1 MLNALQA
8 QTEVSIYQYENTGE
22 AVTCLA
28 GKLEEV
34 IYGGVNKIYNYSIKN
49 NRKKYMK
56 KMKQLGYCLLVAFLL
71 TACQSYKKVPYLQD
85 AEVVLYST
93 QNEQLYDAKIMPKD
107 LLTIVVSC
115 TSPEL
120 AAPFNLTVAT
130 QNNMALN
137 YVTTQPVL
145 QQYLVDNEGNI
156 NFPVLGE
163 IHVSGLTKLEIENL
177 IIDKLKVYLKEA
189 PIVTVRIVNY
199 RISVLGEV
207 AKPGSFVISNEKI
220 NLLEALAMA
229 GDLTIYGMRDN
240 VKLIRTG
247 QDNKQ
252 EIITMDLNKAETVL
266 SPYYQLQQND
276 IIYVTPNKTK
286 AKNSDIGTN
295 TGLWFSAT
303 SILVSLA
310 NILVILLNK

>member
-1 MLNALQA
+1 MR
-8 QTEVSIYQYENTGE
+8 
-22 AVTCLA
+22 
-28 GKLEEV
+28 KLKRLTL
-34 IYGGVNKIYNYSIKN
+34 GV
-49 NRKKYMK
+49 
-56 KMKQLGYCLLVAFLL
+56 LLAFLL
-71 TACQSYKKVPYLQD
+71 VSCQSYKKVPYLQD
-85 AEVVLYST
+85 TAFVNDT
-93 QNEQLYDAKIMPKD
+93 EQSVRQTGVKVMPKD
-107 LLTIVVSC
+107 LLTIAVSC
-115 TSPEL
+115 STPEL
-120 AAPFNLTVAT
+120 AAPFNLVNSGTEGKTVGQGNASS
-130 QNNMALN
+130 A
-137 YVTTQPVL
+137 L
-145 QQYLVDNEGNI
+145 QQYLVDNQGNI

-163 IHVSGLTKLEIENL
+163 IHVGGLTKLEIENL

-189 PIVTVRIVNY
+189 PLVTVRIVNY

-207 AKPGSFVISNEKI
+207 ASPGSFVVSNEKI

>member
-1 MLNALQA
+1 MRKLKRLTLGAL
-8 QTEVSIYQYENTGE
+8 
-22 AVTCLA
+22 LA
-28 GKLEEV
+28 F
-34 IYGGVNKIYNYSIKN
+34 
-49 NRKKYMK
+49 
-56 KMKQLGYCLLVAFLL
+56 LLVA
-71 TACQSYKKVPYLQD
+71 CQSHKKVPYLQD
-85 AEVVLYST
+85 TAFVNDT
-93 QNEQLYDAKIMPKD
+93 EQSVRQTGVKVMPKD
-107 LLTIVVSC
+107 LLTIAVSC
-115 TSPEL
+115 STPEL
-120 AAPFNLTVAT
+120 AAPFNLVNSGTANGTEGKMVGQGTASP
-130 QNNMALN
+130 A
-137 YVTTQPVL
+137 L
-145 QQYLVDNEGNI
+145 QQYLVDNQGNI

-163 IHVSGLTKLEIENL
+163 IHVGGLTKLEIENL

-189 PIVTVRIVNY
+189 PLVTVRIVNY

-207 AKPGSFVISNEKI
+207 TKPGSFVVSNEKI

>member
-1 MLNALQA
+1 M
-8 QTEVSIYQYENTGE
+8 
-22 AVTCLA
+22 
-28 GKLEEV
+28 
-34 IYGGVNKIYNYSIKN
+34 
-49 NRKKYMK
+49 
-56 KMKQLGYCLLVAFLL
+56 
-71 TACQSYKKVPYLQD
+71 
-85 AEVVLYST
+85 
-93 QNEQLYDAKIMPKD
+93 
-107 LLTIVVSC
+107 
-115 TSPEL
+115 
-120 AAPFNLTVAT
+120 
-130 QNNMALN
+130 
-137 YVTTQPVL
+137 
-145 QQYLVDNEGNI
+145 
-156 NFPVLGE
+156 GE
-163 IHVSGLTKLEIENL
+163 IHVGGLTKLEIENL

-189 PIVTVRIVNY
+189 PLVTVRIVNY

-310 NILVILLNK
+310 NILVILLNLSLIHI

>member
-1 MLNALQA
+1 
-8 QTEVSIYQYENTGE
+8 
-22 AVTCLA
+22 
-28 GKLEEV
+28 
-34 IYGGVNKIYNYSIKN
+34 
-49 NRKKYMK
+49 MK
-56 KMKQLGYCLLVAFLL
+56 KVNRWMGLLLLLCLLA
-71 TACQSYKKVPYLQD
+71 ACQSYKKVPYLQD
-85 AEVVLYST
+85 AEVVLYGV

-130 QNNMALN
+130 PNNIASN
-137 YVTTQPVL
+137 YTTTQPAL
-145 QQYLVDNEGNI
+145 QQYLVDNQGNI

-163 IHVSGLTKLEIENL
+163 IHVGGLTKLEIENL

-189 PIVTVRIVNY
+189 PLVTVRIVNY

-207 AKPGSFVISNEKI
+207 NGPGSFVVSNEKI

-252 EIITMDLNKAETVL
+252 EIITLDLNKAETVL

-286 AKNSDIGTN
+286 AKNSDIGAG
-295 TGLWFSAT
+295 TGLWFSGI
-303 SILVSLA
+303 SILMSITNLLI
-310 NILVILLNK
+310 NILR

>member
-1 MLNALQA
+1 MLTKKGMKRINIILIASTLLIFTGCTTQKKLAYFNTVTASSAESINAQLKNERA
-8 QTEVSIYQYENTGE
+8 DARILTDDRLSITVSALDPN
-22 AVTCLA
+22 AVA
-28 GKLEEV
+28 
-34 IYGGVNKIYNYSIKN
+34 IYN
-49 NRKKYMK
+49 
-56 KMKQLGYCLLVAFLL
+56 LPF
-71 TACQSYKKVPYLQD
+71 
-85 AEVVLYST
+85 
-93 QNEQLYDAKIMPKD
+93 
-107 LLTIVVSC
+107 VSFA
-115 TSPEL
+115 SPGSDQIY
-120 AAPFNLTVAT
+120 AS
-130 QNNMALN
+130 
-137 YVTTQPVL
+137 PVL
-145 QQYLVDNEGNI
+145 QSYLVNSQGNI

-163 IHVSGLTKLEIENL
+163 IHVGGLTKLEIENL

-189 PIVTVRIVNY
+189 PLVTVRIVNY

-207 AKPGSFVISNEKI
+207 TKPGSFVVSNEKI

>member
-1 MLNALQA
+1 MR
-8 QTEVSIYQYENTGE
+8 
-22 AVTCLA
+22 
-28 GKLEEV
+28 KLKRLTL
-34 IYGGVNKIYNYSIKN
+34 GV
-49 NRKKYMK
+49 
-56 KMKQLGYCLLVAFLL
+56 LLAFLL
-71 TACQSYKKVPYLQD
+71 VSCQSYKKVPYFQD
-85 AEVVLYST
+85 MALVNDT
-93 QNEQLYDAKIMPKD
+93 EQSVRQTGVKVMPKD

-115 TSPEL
+115 STPEL
-120 AAPFNLTVAT
+120 AAPFNLVNSGINSGMEGKMTGQGTASS
-130 QNNMALN
+130 
-137 YVTTQPVL
+137 VL
-145 QQYLVDNEGNI
+145 QQYLVDNQGNI
-156 NFPVLGE
+156 NFPILGE
-163 IHVSGLTKLEIENL
+163 IHVGGLTKLEIENL
-177 IIDKLKVYLKEA
+177 IIERLEVYLKEA
-189 PIVTVRIVNY
+189 PLVTVRIVNY

-207 AKPGSFVISNEKI
+207 TKPGSFVVSNEKI
-220 NLLEALAMA
+220 NLLEALSMA

-276 IIYVTPNKTK
+276 VIYVTPNKTK

-295 TGLWFSAT
+295 TGLWLSGT

>member
-1 MLNALQA
+1 MRKLKRLTLVAL
-8 QTEVSIYQYENTGE
+8 
-22 AVTCLA
+22 L
-28 GKLEEV
+28 
-34 IYGGVNKIYNYSIKN
+34 
-49 NRKKYMK
+49 
-56 KMKQLGYCLLVAFLL
+56 AFLL
-71 TACQSYKKVPYLQD
+71 VSCQSYKKVPYLQD
-85 AEVVLYST
+85 TAFVNDT
-93 QNEQLYDAKIMPKD
+93 EQSIHQTGVKVMPKD
-107 LLTIVVSC
+107 LLTIAVSC
-115 TSPEL
+115 STPEL
-120 AAPFNLTVAT
+120 AAPFNLANSGTASGTEGKTVGQGIESTA
-130 QNNMALN
+130 
-137 YVTTQPVL
+137 L
-145 QQYLVDNEGNI
+145 QQYLVDNQGNI

-163 IHVSGLTKLEIENL
+163 IHVGGLTKLEIENL
-177 IIDKLKVYLKEA
+177 IVDKLKVYLKEA
-189 PIVTVRIVNY
+189 PLVTVRIVNY

-207 AKPGSFVISNEKI
+207 TKPGSFVVSNEKI

-295 TGLWFSAT
+295 TGLWLSST

>member
-1 MLNALQA
+1 MR
-8 QTEVSIYQYENTGE
+8 
-22 AVTCLA
+22 
-28 GKLEEV
+28 KLKRLTL
-34 IYGGVNKIYNYSIKN
+34 GV
-49 NRKKYMK
+49 
-56 KMKQLGYCLLVAFLL
+56 LLAFLL
-71 TACQSYKKVPYLQD
+71 VSCQSYKKVPYLQD
-85 AEVVLYST
+85 TAFVNDT
-93 QNEQLYDAKIMPKD
+93 EQSVRQTGVKVMPKD
-107 LLTIVVSC
+107 LLTIAVSC
-115 TSPEL
+115 STLEL
-120 AAPFNLTVAT
+120 AAPFNLVNSGTASGTEGKAVGQGNASP
-130 QNNMALN
+130 A
-137 YVTTQPVL
+137 L
-145 QQYLVDNEGNI
+145 QQYLVDNQGNI

-163 IHVSGLTKLEIENL
+163 IHVGGLTKLEIENL
-177 IIDKLKVYLKEA
+177 IIIDKLKVYLKEA
-189 PIVTVRIVNY
+189 PLVTVRIVNY

-295 TGLWFSAT
+295 TGLWLSST

-310 NILVILLNK
+310 NILVILLK

>member
-1 MLNALQA
+1 
-8 QTEVSIYQYENTGE
+8 
-22 AVTCLA
+22 
-28 GKLEEV
+28 
-34 IYGGVNKIYNYSIKN
+34 
-49 NRKKYMK
+49 MK
-56 KMKQLGYCLLVAFLL
+56 KLKQLILGVLLAIVLIS
-71 TACQSYKKVPYLQD
+71 CQSYKKVPYLQD
-85 AEVVLYST
+85 MT
-93 QNEQLYDAKIMPKD
+93 QVSDIEQGGRPIGVKVMPKD
-107 LLTIVVSC
+107 LLMITVSC
-115 TSPEL
+115 STPEL
-120 AAPFNLTVAT
+120 AAPFNLVNPDSESSA
-130 QNNMALN
+130 
-137 YVTTQPVL
+137 P
-145 QQYLVDNEGNI
+145 QQYLVDNQGNI

-163 IHVSGLTKLEIENL
+163 IHVGGLTKLEIENL

-189 PIVTVRIVNY
+189 PLVTVRIVNY

>member
-1 MLNALQA
+1 
-8 QTEVSIYQYENTGE
+8 
-22 AVTCLA
+22 
-28 GKLEEV
+28 
-34 IYGGVNKIYNYSIKN
+34 
-49 NRKKYMK
+49 MK
-56 KMKQLGYCLLVAFLL
+56 KLKQLILGVLLAIVLIS
-71 TACQSYKKVPYLQD
+71 CQSYKKVPYLQD
-85 AEVVLYST
+85 MT
-93 QNEQLYDAKIMPKD
+93 QVSYTEQGGRPIGVKVMPKD
-107 LLTIVVSC
+107 LLTITVSC
-115 TSPEL
+115 STPEL
-120 AAPFNLTVAT
+120 AAPFNLV
-130 QNNMALN
+130 NPDSESS
-137 YVTTQPVL
+137 VP
-145 QQYLVDNEGNI
+145 QQYLVDNQGNI

-163 IHVSGLTKLEIENL
+163 IRVGGLTKLEIENL
-177 IIDKLKVYLKEA
+177 IIEKLKVYLKEA
-189 PIVTVRIVNY
+189 PLVTVRIANY

-207 AKPGSFVISNEKI
+207 AKPGSFVVSNEKI

-252 EIITMDLNKAETVL
+252 EIITFDLNKTETVM

-276 IIYVTPNKTK
+276 IVYVTPNKTK

>member
-1 MLNALQA
+1 MR
-8 QTEVSIYQYENTGE
+8 
-22 AVTCLA
+22 
-28 GKLEEV
+28 KLKRLTL
-34 IYGGVNKIYNYSIKN
+34 GV
-49 NRKKYMK
+49 
-56 KMKQLGYCLLVAFLL
+56 LLVFLL
-71 TACQSYKKVPYLQD
+71 VSCQSYKKVPYLQD
-85 AEVVLYST
+85 TAFVNDT
-93 QNEQLYDAKIMPKD
+93 EQSVRQTGVKVMPKD
-107 LLTIVVSC
+107 LLTIAVSC
-115 TSPEL
+115 STPEL
-120 AAPFNLTVAT
+120 AAPFNLVNSGTASGTEGKTVGQGTVLPA
-130 QNNMALN
+130 
-137 YVTTQPVL
+137 L
-145 QQYLVDNEGNI
+145 QQYLVDNQGNI

-163 IHVSGLTKLEIENL
+163 IHVGGLTKLEIENL

-189 PIVTVRIVNY
+189 PLVTVRIVNY

-207 AKPGSFVISNEKI
+207 TK
-220 NLLEALAMA
+220 LLEALAMA

-286 AKNSDIGTN
+286 AKNSDVGTS
-295 TGLWFSAT
+295 TGLWFSGV

-310 NILVILLNK
+310 TLLVTILK